1 MPKVKIARK
10 STHIDMTAMC
20 DVAFLLLTFFILTA
34 KFSETDPTPVTIPG
48 SISEIK
54 IPDVNILTIVLGK
67 DGRVFLGIDNAE
79 KRVEL
84 LKKMGDRYKVAFT
97 GEELKKFSAMNSFG
111 VPIQKMKPYLALDI
125 GARNKTENALGIPCD
140 STDNQL
146 ADWLFYARDIKGKE
160 LKIAVKGDKDTPYP
174 MVKKVISTLQDK
186 NENKFNL
193 ITGLEA
199 NPLDDKKKK

>member
-1 MPKVKIARK
+1 
-10 STHIDMTAMC
+10 
-20 DVAFLLLTFFILTA
+20 
-34 KFSETDPTPVTIPG
+34 
-48 SISEIK
+48 
-54 IPDVNILTIVLGK
+54 
-67 DGRVFLGIDNAE
+67 
-79 KRVEL
+79 
-84 LKKMGDRYKVAFT
+84 MGDRYKVTFT
-97 GEELKKFSAMNSFG
+97 AEELKKFSAMNSFG
-111 VPIQKMKPYLALDI
+111 VPIQKMKPYLALDM

-174 MVKKVISTLQDK
+174 MVKKVITTLQDK

-199 NPLDDKKKK
+199 NPMDDKKKK